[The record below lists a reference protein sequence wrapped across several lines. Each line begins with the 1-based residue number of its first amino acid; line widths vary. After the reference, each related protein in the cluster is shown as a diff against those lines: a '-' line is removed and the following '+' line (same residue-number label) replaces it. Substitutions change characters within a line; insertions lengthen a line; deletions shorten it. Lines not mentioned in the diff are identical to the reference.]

1 MSGHFIHHIDPIIF
15 EIGGVCIWWYGL
27 SYALGY
33 LETFLW
39 LKRTRQR
46 TGLTVSEAYT
56 LTIVLALGL
65 LIGARLVEVFFY
77 EWPYFSAHPWRIPD
91 LWQGGMV
98 THGVLLG
105 GLLAILLFCAAYKKS
120 FLLVADALSVPG
132 AFMMGMGR
140 IGNFIDGQIVGSVTH
155 VWWAVQFPDVP
166 GFRHP
171 VVLYDSLKNFLIIPI
186 LLIVRKRSRKPGMEM
201 AHFIFWYGFLR
212 IFVDMYRDYG
222 TWIMGIP
229 TGQVLNIFTAA
240 LGGGL
245 VLWFWARGKEKSPG
259 EVSLDGIP
267 SPRQSDAKNVWVK
280 RTVLATLMLFSL
292 IIPSDSTQDIP
303 ARYGKRHE
311 GLNYSILYPHI
322 EAPPEPN
329 NPMPSAAERR

>member
-1 MSGHFIHHIDPIIF
+1 MSGHFIHHIDPLIL

-46 TGLTVSEAYT
+46 TSLSVSEAYT
-56 LTIVLALGL
+56 LTIFLALGL
-65 LIGARLVEVFFY
+65 LIGGRLVEVFFY
-77 EWPYFSAHPWRIPD
+77 EWPYFSAHPLRIPD

-105 GLLAILLFCAAYKKS
+105 GLIAILLFCAAYKKS
-120 FLLVADALSVPG
+120 FLLVSDALSIPG
-132 AFMMGMGR
+132 AFLMGMGR
-140 IGNFIDGQIVGSVTH
+140 IGNFIDGQIVGRVTS

-166 GFRHP
+166 GYRHP

-186 LLIVRKRSRKPGMEM
+186 LWMVRKRSRKPGMEM

-222 TWIMGIP
+222 TWISGIP
-229 TGQVLNIFTAA
+229 TGQVLNIFMAV

-245 VLWFWARGKEKSPG
+245 ILWFLAMGKEESSE
-259 EVSLDGIP
+259 EVSLNVAP
-267 SPRQSDAKNVWVK
+267 SPEPNLRQNYWVK
-280 RTVLATLMLFSL
+280 RAVLTTLMLFSL

-303 ARYGKRHE
+303 ARYGKRHP
-311 GLNYSILYPHI
+311 GLHYSVLYPRL
-322 EAPPEPN
+322 EAPPEPD
-329 NPMPSAAERR
+329 NPNPSAAERK